1 MSPDTSRT
9 RRPRRT
15 AALASAAALACAL
28 TAAAGAA
35 TGASAATASCP
46 WVHSTAPIATRVSQL
61 LGQMTLDDKIAMVD
75 GVGYA
80 NGTTGYVG
88 HIAANAALCIP
99 GLNLEDGPQGV
110 ADGVPGVTQ
119 LPAPVALAAAWDPAL
134 AREYG
139 TVVGSEE
146 RGKGADVNLGP
157 TVNIVRD
164 PRWGRAFESYGE
176 DPYLAG
182 QTAVGYIDGVQSQG
196 VLSQVKHFAVY
207 NQETNRNTAADD
219 AIVSPRAMH
228 EIYFPQFQAA
238 VQQAKAASVMCS
250 YSTVN
255 GQYACQNTY
264 LMNVLD
270 NEWHFPGFVTSDWGA
285 THSTVPSALAGLDM
299 NMPGGALRRHRLL
312 RRATEG
318 GGAGRAGAAVGAGR
332 HGVADPDRDVPVQPV
347 RQPADR
353 VADRHRDH
361 PGARA
366 DRPGRG
372 RGRHRAAAERG
383 GVLPLPRGRG
393 QERRGH
399 RADGGQYALTS
410 GGGSAGVIAPYT
422 VTPYQGISKRGA
434 ASGVSV
440 SYAQGNLPGTGA
452 LRRCRRRRSRPG

>member
-1 MSPDTSRT
+1 MIT
-9 RRPRRT
+9 
-15 AALASAAALACAL
+15 
-28 TAAAGAA
+28 AAGAA
-35 TGASAATASCP
+35 TGASAATGRPAAGSAASCP

-61 LGQMTLDDKIAMVD
+61 LGQMTLDDKLAMVN

-88 HIAANAALCIP
+88 HIAANPALCIP

-219 AIVSPRAMH
+219 AIVSPRAIH
-228 EIYFPQFQAA
+228 EIYLPQFQAA
-238 VQQAKAASVMCS
+238 VQQAAAASVMCS
-250 YSTVN
+250 YSSVN
-255 GQYACQNTY
+255 GQFACQNSY

-270 NEWHFPGFVTSDWGA
+270 NSGTS
-285 THSTVPSALAGLDM
+285 
-299 NMPGGALRRHRLL
+299 
-312 RRATEG
+312 
-318 GGAGRAGAAVGAGR
+318 
-332 HGVADPDRDVPVQPV
+332 
-347 RQPADR
+347 PASS
-353 VADRHRDH
+353 
-361 PGARA
+361 
-366 DRPGRG
+366 
-372 RGRHRAAAERG
+372 
-383 GVLPLPRGRG
+383 PR
-393 QERRGH
+393 
-399 RADGGQYALTS
+399 
-410 GGGSAGVIAPYT
+410 
-422 VTPYQGISKRGA
+422 
-434 ASGVSV
+434 
-440 SYAQGNLPGTGA
+440 TGA
-452 LRRCRRRRSRPG
+452 PPTPRCRRRWPAWT